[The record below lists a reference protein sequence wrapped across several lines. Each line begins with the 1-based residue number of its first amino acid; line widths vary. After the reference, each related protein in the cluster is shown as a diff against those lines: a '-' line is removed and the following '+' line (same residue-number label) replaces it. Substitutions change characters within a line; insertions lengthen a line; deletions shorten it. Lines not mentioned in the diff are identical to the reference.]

1 MDDHNSVRI
10 TGWLA
15 RDAELRYS
23 QSGTPMTFLNVDVAS
38 GEGYSRRHCWIDVK
52 VFGEQ
57 ARRFEGATKGA
68 RVSVLAK
75 LVQDSWED
83 KQTGQKR
90 NKHALHADAAFLI
103 AEAKDKAEKD
113 DGERKAPAKK
123 KAAAPAE
130 EVVDYG
136 DIPF

>member
-15 RDAELRYS
+15 RDAEIRVS
-23 QSGTPMTFLNVDVAS
+23 QNGTPMTFLNVDVAS
-38 GEGYSRRHCWIDVK
+38 GEGDSRRHCWIDVK

-68 RVSVLAK
+68 RVCVMAK
-75 LVQDSWED
+75 LVQDSWDD
-83 KQTGQKR
+83 KTTGQKR
-90 NKHALHADAAFLI
+90 HKHALHADAAFLI
-103 AEAKDKAEKD
+103 AEAKDKGE
-113 DGERKAPAKK
+113 GERKAPAKRK
-123 KAAAPAE
+123 AAAAPAE
-130 EVVDYG
+130 SPVDYG